1 MRGRRAARVKLV
13 GPHRRCVGCRQ
24 KKPQTQL
31 LRIAVEGGAA
41 VPGKGKPGRG
51 CWVCKEEQCAKE
63 AVKTGQFARAFKGK
77 AKGPALERLLQWIA
91 SPGSLDGDRG
101 RGLKS

>member
-24 KKPQTQL
+24 KKPQSQL
-31 LRIAVEGGAA
+31 FRVAAEGGVA

-51 CWVCKEEQCAKE
+51 CWVCKEEQCAKV
-63 AVKTGQFARAFKGK
+63 AVKTGQFGRAFKGK
-77 AKGPALERLLQWIA
+77 AKGPALDRLLDWIGG
-91 SPGSLDGDRG
+91 PGSLDGDG
-101 RGLKS
+101 GHGLKS